1 MKRFLLDTG
10 IMGDVVDRRRGVPE
24 RMREA
29 QQSGGRIGTCMPVV
43 AELFYGVEFSSTRDE
58 NLRRLQRALSGF
70 ICWPFERDAAE
81 EYGRLAADL
90 RRRGRA
96 MSQIDV
102 MVAAIALA
110 LGNCAVV
117 SADSDLTAVP
127 GLRVENWAN
136 A

>member
-10 IMGDVVDRRRGVPE
+10 IMGDVGDRRRRVPE

-29 QQSGGRIGTCMPVV
+29 QQAGGRIGTCMPVV
-43 AELFYGVEFSSTRDE
+43 AELFYGVEFNSTRDE
-58 NLRRLQRALSGF
+58 NLRRLRRALSGF

-90 RRRGRA
+90 RRRGRP
-96 MSQIDV
+96 MSQIDI

-110 LGNCAVV
+110 LGNCTVV
-117 SADSDLTAVP
+117 SADGDLQAVP
-127 GLRVENWAN
+127 GLVVENWADG
-136 A
+136 